1 MAMTTRCS
9 LLVVSSIALSLL
21 AACSGTDES
30 TTLPHTGHG
39 DDVDASV
46 EGGTSTTPPHGTGSE
61 DAGTQTTIDSGP
73 APVPDV
79 DAIAWKTGDD
89 IGFGV
94 AMKDTGNPTGTNMFI
109 AYAGFDVN
117 LESAEAWATALYK
130 ATLQAKGVRYIW
142 AVQGPRESSY
152 AGLEIGNTKIVTNL
166 LSLMTVTTRYVL
178 VAAHSS
184 GSFVAHELLN
194 QLAGGQDPK
203 ALTQGK
209 VIYFNLDGGSEGAS
223 SASGLSSGTVAR
235 LHKAYFVSPY
245 ASSIDTL
252 GLNPGDMKALGATYA
267 AAGGYFTV
275 DSNGAGCNAG
285 ATLCL
290 HISLVITK
298 PHNPASADAVADYS
312 DFKGRPVTTAYLDAK
327 ATEAGLT
334 P

>member
-1 MAMTTRCS
+1 MTTCCS
-9 LLVVSSIALSLL
+9 LLVVSSVALSLL

-30 TTLPHTGHG
+30 TTLPRTGYG

-46 EGGTSTTPPHGTGSE
+46 EGGASSTTDDAGSE
-61 DAGTQTTIDSGP
+61 DASTQTTVDSGP
-73 APVPDV
+73 AVVPDV
-79 DAIAWKTGDD
+79 DSIPWKTGDD

-109 AYAGFDVN
+109 AYAGFNVN
-117 LESAEAWATALYK
+117 LQSAEAWATALYK
-130 ATLQAKGVRYIW
+130 AKLQAKGVRYIW

-152 AGLEIGNTKIVTNL
+152 ASLEIGNTKIVANL
-166 LSLMTVTTRYVL
+166 LSLMAGTTKYVL
-178 VAAHSS
+178 VAGHSS

-194 QLAGGQDPK
+194 QLAGGADPK
-203 ALTQGK
+203 NLTQGK
-209 VIYFNLDGGSEGAS
+209 VVYFNLDGGSEGAS
-223 SASGLSSGTVAR
+223 AASGLSSGTVAR

-245 ASSIDTL
+245 ASSIDTF
-252 GLNPGDMKALGATYA
+252 GLNTGDMQTLGATYA

-298 PHNPASADAVADYS
+298 PHNAAGADAVADYS

-327 ATEAGLT
+327 AAEAGLT